1 MAVFSEAV
9 VISVIEVLRRV
20 NMIRN
25 AQFYCAVI
33 VSVAAAS
40 LYGCASKPIQATY
53 VPVTDY
59 QSLDCA
65 ALRAEYARIDS
76 YLRHGVDQPQSV
88 FSGVGFGIGA
98 IGGSGFG
105 WSPRVMFSAGQ
116 SSSGTHAV
124 YARLLGQ
131 RDAVSQQAQL
141 KGCSIVVAAAQK

>member
-1 MAVFSEAV
+1 MAVFSKTAA
-9 VISVIEVLRRV
+9 ISVFDVLRRV
-20 NMIRN
+20 KMMKNS
-25 AQFYCAVI
+25 QFCCAVV

-40 LYGCASKPIQATY
+40 LFGCASKPIQATY

-65 ALRAEYARIDS
+65 ELRAEYTRIDS
-76 YLRHGVDQPQSV
+76 YLRHGVDEPRSV
-88 FSGVGFGIGA
+88 FSGVGFGLGA
-98 IGGSGFG
+98 FGGSGFG